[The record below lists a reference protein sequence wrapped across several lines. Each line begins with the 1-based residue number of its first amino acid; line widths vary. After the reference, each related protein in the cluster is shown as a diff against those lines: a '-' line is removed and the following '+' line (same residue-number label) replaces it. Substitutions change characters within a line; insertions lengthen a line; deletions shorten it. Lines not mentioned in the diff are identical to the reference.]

1 MHLQA
6 IYAFCKKDLLFLIM
20 RCCFVNKR
28 KVMGRKQRLLIIL
41 PEVMS
46 DIQVQIV
53 KGGLSKKLI
62 MDFRES
68 EGPGRDIAVM
78 ETEPFH
84 RTDRKFVLV
93 WYGNDY
99 RNVPIDDILWV
110 KANGRVLESLYR
122 RKLYRPFTS
131 ISRDRLIRVGNNDL
145 SVCGIIEGN
154 TCYSCLMDKNDC
166 TIKHCTR
173 INDSI
178 MRVTGKLRA
187 NNYHNVIIP

>member
-1 MHLQA
+1 
-6 IYAFCKKDLLFLIM
+6 M

-62 MDFRES
+62 LDFRES

-110 KANGRVLESLYR
+110 KASGSYSVLHLAGESDMVVSSNLSTVGRDLPESDFARIHRSCIVNLCHV
-122 RKLYRPFTS
+122 RKLVGSSLNVGGTLLPIGREYRE
-131 ISRDRLIRVGNNDL
+131 
-145 SVCGIIEGN
+145 SVFNRFIFLG
-154 TCYSCLMDKNDC
+154 
-166 TIKHCTR
+166 TR
-173 INDSI
+173 RN
-178 MRVTGKLRA
+178 KK
-187 NNYHNVIIP
+187 

>member
-1 MHLQA
+1 
-6 IYAFCKKDLLFLIM
+6 M

-28 KVMGRKQRLLIIL
+28 KVIGRKQRLLIIL

-53 KGGLSKKLI
+53 KGSLSKKLI

-68 EGPGRDIAVM
+68 EEPGRDIAVM

-93 WYGNDY
+93 WCGNDY

-110 KANGRVLESLYR
+110 KASDSYSYSVLHLAGESDLVVSSN
-122 RKLYRPFTS
+122 LST
-131 ISRDRLIRVGNNDL
+131 VGNCIGL
-145 SVCGIIEGN
+145 S
-154 TCYSCLMDKNDC
+154 
-166 TIKHCTR
+166 HR
-173 INDSI
+173 
-178 MRVTGKLRA
+178 
-187 NNYHNVIIP
+187 